1 MQSVENRILALK
13 RALNIQ
19 QMMLGHVE
27 SMVDC
32 TSPED
37 LHARLDD
44 IEKTR
49 CMAGY
54 FPPFQEYVYVL
65 LCESDNV
72 YVGYTK
78 NLAKRLACHF
88 DNEGG
93 SEWTR
98 LYPPVRVMEIRK
110 CVGKDMERELTLAYM
125 REHGYE
131 KVRGAGWTSTY
142 LNGPPAELRTLPQ
155 SGVPARLEK
164 KKT

>member
-1 MQSVENRILALK
+1 MDGVQNRIHALK
-13 RALNIQ
+13 RALDIQ

-32 TSPED
+32 KSPED
-37 LHARLDD
+37 LLERLDE

-49 CMAGY
+49 CMSGY
-54 FPPFQEYVYVL
+54 FPPLQEYVYVL

-78 NLAKRLACHF
+78 NLAKRLGSHF

-98 LYPPVRVMEIRK
+98 LYPPVRVMEIQE
-110 CVGKDMERELTLAYM
+110 CIGKDMERELTLKYM
-125 REHGYE
+125 RTHGYE

-142 LNGPPAELRTLPQ
+142 LNGPPAELRALPQ
-155 SGVPARLEK
+155 SGAPARIEK
-164 KKT
+164 T